1 MIAEEVVGA
10 AGLGL
15 VVTKDDAV
23 TWLNDAARDLVASCG
38 GGWSGPGSPL
48 GALATVRVGA
58 RRIPTR
64 WASPSGGIRWWQVAA
79 TALDGGRTLYEITD
93 ETDRYDADGR
103 DAGAVAAQWRFNRV
117 ERIGRQGS
125 WIWHVD
131 DDTVEFSET
140 LMASVEWLPDVPHNR
155 HGLVAGLHDDDR
167 AELVAA
173 LDRAVEGCARFSVV
187 ARGYLD
193 RARLVERVF
202 EWRGEVLCDAAGR
215 PTRVLGTVR
224 NITEHF
230 HDRAELTFLAEHDP
244 LTGVANRRRI
254 GSAIADCA
262 ADPRGGALLMIDIDN
277 FKDINDLRGHVVG
290 DLIIRRVATAVAG
303 EIGPDALL
311 GRLGGDEFAVILP
324 ASSAATAVALAERLC
339 EAVSVATAVD
349 PTLHVTVSVGVAPI
363 AAGQSS
369 DATLAHAD
377 LALYAA
383 KGAGRNRARLFS
395 DAHYQSAAHRVSL
408 LQRVGAAL
416 ETGTM
421 RLYAQPIVD
430 LRTGSAARHELLIRL
445 RDGLEP
451 VLSPADFLPAAER
464 TDLVLELDR
473 WVLERAVQAL
483 ANTRAQA
490 AGLRL
495 EVNVSARSLENP
507 DLGRWILELLK
518 ESEVAPERFGLEITE
533 TTAIKSLDA
542 ARLLA
547 TRLTEAGCGFALDDF
562 GAGFGSFSYLK
573 YLPFTTVK
581 IAGEFVRQV
590 DDHDVDRALVSAVVG
605 VAHQLGMRTVA
616 EQVDRPALV
625 THLRALGVDDGQGFH
640 LGRPR
645 PLDGLLA
652 EL

>member
-1 MIAEEVVGA
+1 MIAEEVVRA

-15 VVTKDDAV
+15 VVVRNGAV
-23 TWLNDAARDLVASCG
+23 VWLNDAARELVASCG
-38 GGWSGPGSPL
+38 GTWDGPGSPVA
-48 GALATVRVGA
+48 ALADVRSGP
-58 RRIPTR
+58 RRTTIRWRSPTGGTR
-64 WASPSGGIRWWQVAA
+64 WWRVAASP
-79 TALDGGRTLYEITD
+79 LDDGRMLYEITD
-93 ETDRYDADGR
+93 ETDGYDTDGST
-103 DAGAVAAQWRFNRV
+103 DARWQLNRM
-117 ERIGRQGS
+117 EWISRQGS
-125 WIWHVD
+125 WTWKLD
-131 DDTVEFSET
+131 DGSVQFSEA
-140 LMASVEWLPDVPHNR
+140 LVAAVEWLPDVPHDR
-155 HGLVAGLHDDDR
+155 HGLVAGVHVDDR
-167 AELVAA
+167 ARLVAA
-173 LDRAVEGCARFSVV
+173 LDRAIEQRGRFAVV

-193 RARLVERVF
+193 RARLLERVF

-215 PTRVLGTVR
+215 PTQVLGIVR
-224 NITEHF
+224 NITEHY

-254 GSAIADCA
+254 GSRIADCA
-262 ADPRGGALLMIDIDN
+262 VDPRGGALLMIDIDN

-290 DLIIRRVATAVAG
+290 DLIIRRVAAAVAG
-303 EIGPDALL
+303 QIGPDALL
-311 GRLGGDEFAVILP
+311 GRLGGDEFAVIVP
-324 ASSAATAVALAERLC
+324 GGTASAALALAERLC
-339 EAVSVATAVD
+339 EAVSVATSVD
-349 PTLHVTVSVGVAPI
+349 QTLHVTVSIGVAPI
-363 AAGQSS
+363 AAGQTS
-369 DATLAHAD
+369 DAALAHAD

-383 KGAGRNRARLFS
+383 KAAGRNRARLFCE
-395 DAHYQSAAHRVSL
+395 AHYRAAAHRVSL

-416 ETGTM
+416 EEGTM
-421 RLYAQPIVD
+421 RLFAQPIVD
-430 LRTGSAARHELLIRL
+430 LATGVAARHELLIRL

-451 VLSPADFLPAAER
+451 ALSPADFLPAAER
-464 TDLVLELDR
+464 TDLVLDLDR
-473 WVLERAVQAL
+473 WVLQHAVRAL
-483 ANTRAQA
+483 ATPRAQA

-495 EVNVSARSLENP
+495 EVNLSARSLENP
-507 DLGRWILELLK
+507 DLGRWILERLK
-518 ESEVAPERFGLEITE
+518 EAEVAPQRLGLEITE

-590 DDHDVDRALVSAVVG
+590 DDHDVDRALVTAVVG

-616 EQVDRPALV
+616 EQVDRATLV

-645 PLDGLLA
+645 PLEALLD

>member
-303 EIGPDALL
+303 EIGPDAFW
-311 GRLGGDEFAVILP
+311 GG
-324 ASSAATAVALAERLC
+324 
-339 EAVSVATAVD
+339 SVAT
-349 PTLHVTVSVGVAPI
+349 
-363 AAGQSS
+363 SS
-369 DATLAHAD
+369 
-377 LALYAA
+377 
-383 KGAGRNRARLFS
+383 R
-395 DAHYQSAAHRVSL
+395 
-408 LQRVGAAL
+408 
-416 ETGTM
+416 
-421 RLYAQPIVD
+421 
-430 LRTGSAARHELLIRL
+430 
-445 RDGLEP
+445 
-451 VLSPADFLPAAER
+451 
-464 TDLVLELDR
+464 
-473 WVLERAVQAL
+473 
-483 ANTRAQA
+483 
-490 AGLRL
+490 
-495 EVNVSARSLENP
+495 
-507 DLGRWILELLK
+507 
-518 ESEVAPERFGLEITE
+518 
-533 TTAIKSLDA
+533 
-542 ARLLA
+542 
-547 TRLTEAGCGFALDDF
+547 
-562 GAGFGSFSYLK
+562 
-573 YLPFTTVK
+573 
-581 IAGEFVRQV
+581 
-590 DDHDVDRALVSAVVG
+590 
-605 VAHQLGMRTVA
+605 
-616 EQVDRPALV
+616 
-625 THLRALGVDDGQGFH
+625 
-640 LGRPR
+640 
-645 PLDGLLA
+645 
-652 EL
+652 

>member
-1 MIAEEVVGA
+1 
-10 AGLGL
+10 
-15 VVTKDDAV
+15 
-23 TWLNDAARDLVASCG
+23 
-38 GGWSGPGSPL
+38 
-48 GALATVRVGA
+48 
-58 RRIPTR
+58 
-64 WASPSGGIRWWQVAA
+64 
-79 TALDGGRTLYEITD
+79 
-93 ETDRYDADGR
+93 
-103 DAGAVAAQWRFNRV
+103 
-117 ERIGRQGS
+117 
-125 WIWHVD
+125 
-131 DDTVEFSET
+131 
-140 LMASVEWLPDVPHNR
+140 
-155 HGLVAGLHDDDR
+155 
-167 AELVAA
+167 
-173 LDRAVEGCARFSVV
+173 V

-193 RARLVERVF
+193 RARLIERVF

-224 NITEHF
+224 NITEHYR
-230 HDRAELTFLAEHDP
+230 DRAELTFLAEHDP

-254 GSAIADCA
+254 GSRIADCA
-262 ADPRGGALLMIDIDN
+262 VDPRGGALLMIDIDN

-290 DLIIRRVATAVAG
+290 DLIIRRVAAAVAA
-303 EIGPDALL
+303 EIGPEALL

-324 ASSAATAVALAERLC
+324 GGTGAAALALAERLC
-339 EAVSVATAVD
+339 EAVSAATAVD
-349 PTLHVTVSVGVAPI
+349 PTLHVTVSIGVATI
-363 AAGQSS
+363 SAGQTP
-369 DATLAHAD
+369 DAALAHAD
-377 LALYAA
+377 LAMYAA
-383 KGAGRNRARLFS
+383 KGAGRNRARLFCET
-395 DAHYQSAAHRVSL
+395 HYRAAAHRVSL

-416 ETGTM
+416 EEGTM
-421 RLYAQPIVD
+421 CLAAQPIVD
-430 LRTGSAARHELLIRL
+430 LRTGVAVRHELLIRL
-445 RDGLEP
+445 RDGREP
-451 VLSPADFLPAAER
+451 ALSPADFLPAAER
-464 TDLVLELDR
+464 TDLVLDLDR

-483 ANTRAQA
+483 ANPRAQA

-518 ESEVAPERFGLEITE
+518 ESEVAPQRLGLEITE

-590 DDHDVDRALVSAVVG
+590 DDNDVDRALVSAVVG
-605 VAHQLGMRTVA
+605 VANQLGMRTVA

-625 THLRALGVDDGQGFH
+625 THLRALGVGDGQGFH

-645 PLDGLLA
+645 GLEALLD

>member
-1 MIAEEVVGA
+1 VIAEEVVRA
-10 AGLGL
+10 AGTGL
-15 VVTKDDAV
+15 VVVQGGALA
-23 TWLNDAARDLVASCG
+23 WANDAARELVASCG
-38 GGWSGPGSPL
+38 GDWNGPGSPL
-48 GALATVRVGA
+48 AALADVRSGA
-58 RRIPTR
+58 RRTPTR
-64 WASPSGGIRWWQVAA
+64 WPSPTGGTRWLWVTA
-79 TALDGGRTLYEITD
+79 TPLDDDRMLYEITD
-93 ETDRYDADGR
+93 ETDHADGS
-103 DAGAVAAQWRFNRV
+103 AAAQWRLDRM
-117 ERIGRQGS
+117 EWISRQGS
-125 WIWHVD
+125 WIWNLD
-131 DDTVEFSET
+131 DGSVQFSEA
-140 LMASVEWLPDVPHNR
+140 LVAAVEWLPDVPHDR
-155 HGLVAGLHDDDR
+155 HGLVAGVHVDDR
-167 AELVAA
+167 AGVVVA
-173 LDRAVEGCARFSVV
+173 LDRAIEQRGRFAVV

-193 RARLVERVF
+193 RARLRERVF
-202 EWRGEVLCDAAGR
+202 EWRGEVLCDAAGL
-215 PTRVLGTVR
+215 PTHVIGIVR
-224 NITEHF
+224 NNTEHY

-254 GSAIADCA
+254 GSRIADCA
-262 ADPRGGALLMIDIDN
+262 VDPRGGALLMIDIDN

-290 DLIIRRVATAVAG
+290 DLIIRRVAAAVTG
-303 EIGPDALL
+303 QIGPDALL
-311 GRLGGDEFAVILP
+311 GRLGGDEFAVIVP
-324 ASSAATAVALAERLC
+324 GGTAAAALALAQRLC

-349 PTLHVTVSVGVAPI
+349 PTLHVTVSIGVALI
-363 AAGQSS
+363 AAGQAS
-369 DATLAHAD
+369 DAALAHAD

-383 KGAGRNRARLFS
+383 KAAGRNRARLFCE
-395 DAHYQSAAHRVSL
+395 AHYQAAAHRVSL

-416 ETGTM
+416 EEGTM

-430 LRTGSAARHELLIRL
+430 LATGAAARHELLIRL
-445 RDGLEP
+445 HDGLEP
-451 VLSPADFLPAAER
+451 ALSPADFLPAAER
-464 TDLVLELDR
+464 TDLVLDLDR
-473 WVLERAVQAL
+473 WVLQHAVQAL
-483 ANTRAQA
+483 ANPRAQA

-507 DLGRWILELLK
+507 DLGRWILERLK
-518 ESEVAPERFGLEITE
+518 EAEVAPERLGLEITE

-590 DDHDVDRALVSAVVG
+590 DDHDVDRALVTAVVG

-645 PLDGLLA
+645 PLDTLLD
-652 EL
+652 EV

>member
-1 MIAEEVVGA
+1 M
-10 AGLGL
+10 
-15 VVTKDDAV
+15 
-23 TWLNDAARDLVASCG
+23 
-38 GGWSGPGSPL
+38 
-48 GALATVRVGA
+48 
-58 RRIPTR
+58 
-64 WASPSGGIRWWQVAA
+64 
-79 TALDGGRTLYEITD
+79 
-93 ETDRYDADGR
+93 
-103 DAGAVAAQWRFNRV
+103 
-117 ERIGRQGS
+117 
-125 WIWHVD
+125 
-131 DDTVEFSET
+131 
-140 LMASVEWLPDVPHNR
+140 
-155 HGLVAGLHDDDR
+155 
-167 AELVAA
+167 
-173 LDRAVEGCARFSVV
+173 
-187 ARGYLD
+187 
-193 RARLVERVF
+193 
-202 EWRGEVLCDAAGR
+202 
-215 PTRVLGTVR
+215 
-224 NITEHF
+224 
-230 HDRAELTFLAEHDP
+230 
-244 LTGVANRRRI
+244 
-254 GSAIADCA
+254 
-262 ADPRGGALLMIDIDN
+262 
-277 FKDINDLRGHVVG
+277 
-290 DLIIRRVATAVAG
+290 
-303 EIGPDALL
+303 
-311 GRLGGDEFAVILP
+311 
-324 ASSAATAVALAERLC
+324 
-339 EAVSVATAVD
+339 D
-349 PTLHVTVSVGVAPI
+349 PTLHVTVSIGVAPI

-383 KGAGRNRARLFS
+383 KGAGRNRARLFC

-416 ETGTM
+416 EEGTM

-430 LRTGSAARHELLIRL
+430 LRTGGAARHELLIRL

-451 VLSPADFLPAAER
+451 ALSPADFLPAAER

-473 WVLERAVQAL
+473 WVLEHAVRAL
-483 ANTRAQA
+483 ADPRAQA

-518 ESEVAPERFGLEITE
+518 EAEVAPERFGLEITE

-645 PLDGLLA
+645 PLDGSSWPEELVARRCSLRADSPAPSRRGSGIGSLIAPTNRPSGPRLWKASSTHSPSRSRTRRPTYRRSSETSRAAPTCANASNSAAALRACRHPDPAGRLHRAPAGA
-652 EL
+652 ELGVQAGEQQQRPAVDDLQLRHLQLVEPGSRRGERRLRRPRQQVGRAGVPEHAAVARRAGARAGRGDQVPAVAVGVGEHPRVAPRLVPALARRVPAGVGAQHGVGRVPGPDVEVGGGREAGASARTRRRPR

>member
-1 MIAEEVVGA
+1 VIAEEVVRA

-15 VVTKDDAV
+15 VVVRDGAV
-23 TWLNDAARDLVASCG
+23 AWLNDAARELVASCG
-38 GGWSGPGSPL
+38 GAWNGPGSPL
-48 GALATVRVGA
+48 AALADVGSGA
-58 RRIPTR
+58 RRAPTR
-64 WASPSGGIRWWQVAA
+64 WRSPTGGIRWWRVAA
-79 TALDGGRTLYEITD
+79 TPLDDGRMLYEITD
-93 ETDRYDADGR
+93 ETDHHDTDGSTT
-103 DAGAVAAQWRFNRV
+103 AKWQLNRM
-117 ERIGRQGS
+117 EWISRQGS
-125 WIWHVD
+125 WIWNLD
-131 DDTVEFSET
+131 DDSVQFSEA
-140 LMASVEWLPDVPHNR
+140 LIAAVEWLPDVPHDR
-155 HGLVAGLHDDDR
+155 HGLVAGLHVEDR
-167 AELVAA
+167 GRVVAA
-173 LDRAVEGCARFSVV
+173 LDRAIEQRERFAVV

-193 RARLVERVF
+193 RARLLERVF

-215 PTRVLGTVR
+215 PTRVLGIVR
-224 NITEHF
+224 NITEHYR
-230 HDRAELTFLAEHDP
+230 DRAELTFLAEHDP

-254 GSAIADCA
+254 GSRIADCA
-262 ADPRGGALLMIDIDN
+262 VDPRGGALLMIDIDN

-290 DLIIRRVATAVAG
+290 DLIIRRVAAAVAG
-303 EIGPDALL
+303 QIGPDALL
-311 GRLGGDEFAVILP
+311 GRLGGDEFAVIVPGGTAP
-324 ASSAATAVALAERLC
+324 AALALAEQLC

-349 PTLHVTVSVGVAPI
+349 STLHVTVSIGVAPI
-363 AAGQSS
+363 AAGQAS
-369 DATLAHAD
+369 DAALAHAD

-383 KGAGRNRARLFS
+383 KAAGRNRARLFCE
-395 DAHYQSAAHRVSL
+395 AHYRAAAHRVSL

-416 ETGTM
+416 EEGTM

-430 LRTGSAARHELLIRL
+430 LRTGAAARHELLIRL
-445 RDGLEP
+445 HDGLEP
-451 VLSPADFLPAAER
+451 ALSPADFLPAAER
-464 TDLVLELDR
+464 TDLVLDLDR
-473 WVLERAVQAL
+473 WVLQHAVQAL
-483 ANTRAQA
+483 ANPRAQA

-495 EVNVSARSLENP
+495 EVNLSARSLENP
-507 DLGRWILELLK
+507 DLGRWILERLK
-518 ESEVAPERFGLEITE
+518 EAEVAPQRLGLEITE

-590 DDHDVDRALVSAVVG
+590 DDDDVDRALVTAVVG

-616 EQVDRPALV
+616 EQVDRATLV

-645 PLDGLLA
+645 PLEALLD